1 MKRSLAN
8 KWTLVGLIN
17 KDRDLKPVDKVVAWF
32 LLNHYNLKT
41 GRCFPSHQRLAEESN
56 YSLRQVKYAT
66 KRLCTKYF
74 RLKRRGHTGSANEY
88 LPVFELIDH
97 EKAVVQYNNKI
108 SAISQ
113 QEIVQHSAPQNIK
126 ETINKTDEKSDDLLI
141 WKIEKNMLGRL
152 DQTQLNRGR
161 ALIAQRKKNRLA

>member
-66 KRLCTKYF
+66 KRLCVKYF
-74 RLKRRGHTGSANEY
+74 HLKRRGHTGSANEY

-108 SAISQ
+108 SALSQ

-126 ETINKTDEKSDDLLI
+126 ETINKTDQNLI
-141 WKIEKNMLGRL
+141 WKIENNMLGRL
-152 DQTQLNRGR
+152 DQTQLERGR
-161 ALIAQRKKNRLA
+161 RLIAERDKLRNS

>member
-108 SAISQ
+108 GAISR
-113 QEIVQHSAPQNIK
+113 QEMVQHSAPQTIK
-126 ETINKTDEKSDDLLI
+126 ETINKTDENLI
-141 WKIEKNMLGRL
+141 WKIKHGMLGRL
-152 DQTQLNRGR
+152 DQTELDRGR
-161 ALIAQRKKNRLA
+161 KLIAESEKFGET